1 MKKLVRNFHTMFEAM
16 FCYLLCFV
24 LFILKVLEKIENPE
38 ILMIRKNE
46 HEKTKVA
53 MANKLPIVR
62 LLMEKKGHMQ
72 TLIVKICMAEVF
84 LNFLS
89 CR

>member
-1 MKKLVRNFHTMFEAM
+1 MKKLVRNFHAVFETM

-24 LFILKVLEKIENPE
+24 LFILKVLEKIE
-38 ILMIRKNE
+38 ILTIRKNE